1 MGSAANETIPLV
13 SIQTMQPNFYCIR
26 DATETIERLSVYNL
40 TIKMHNPKMWEQTSV
55 EFGDVIFD
63 THQGELD
70 ETGISPALFE
80 LQRIT
85 NRNDNKDD
93 IKVMCNLRRP
103 IQIKLTPTS
112 VENLFSLKETI
123 NHVIYGNGQPNVK
136 CDRAIYHLNN
146 IKEIR
151 KLTGGPSSIEFNMT
165 KISINFMTS
174 LDRVVSLALFKWN
187 NKIDVRERLKQIT
200 YATSIETVSIN
211 TQNSMLL
218 HPTSMAF
225 ECMLSQEKWSKR
237 LVISTNFTSNVIQF
251 QINPNDF
258 WTFAK
263 VQLDFWSCLNRCVN
277 TSTEVKTELTE
288 PSKSLNP
295 DNLTLYQLP
304 RATTSN
310 SRANEEY
317 FQDDLRLVSNWM
329 QSNFMRDLVIF
340 FVVFLL
346 FFRLGT
352 FEYIIANGENALPSP
367 YQIYLL
373 NSGADMQICWRYP
386 HPRMINFIQIYPIPG
401 QVSIFKTIPNA
412 WHAKSVIVPRVSILF
427 LRGHDFIDDRI
438 VPQPKI

>member
-1 MGSAANETIPLV
+1 
-13 SIQTMQPNFYCIR
+13 
-26 DATETIERLSVYNL
+26 
-40 TIKMHNPKMWEQTSV
+40 MWEQTSI

-70 ETGISPALFE
+70 ETGILPALFE
-80 LQRIT
+80 FQRIT
-85 NRNDNKDD
+85 SRNENKDD
-93 IKVMCNLRRP
+93 IKVQCNLRRP

-112 VENLFSLKETI
+112 VENLFSLKETM
-123 NHVIYGNGQPNVK
+123 NRVIYGKDQTNAQ
-136 CDRAIYHLNN
+136 CDRAILHLNN
-146 IKEIR
+146 IREIR
-151 KLTGGPSSIEFNMT
+151 KLTGGLNSIEFNMT

-200 YATSIETVSIN
+200 YTTSIDTVSIN

-225 ECMLSQEKWSKR
+225 ECVLSQEKWSKR
-237 LVISTNFTSNVIQF
+237 LVIATNFTSNVIQF

-263 VQLDFWSCLNRCVN
+263 VQLDFWSCLNRCLN
-277 TSTEVKTELTE
+277 TSKSIDVKEERSE
-288 PSKSLNP
+288 PSKALNP
-295 DNLTLYQLP
+295 ENLTLYQLP
-304 RATTSN
+304 RVTTSN

-317 FQDDLRLVSNWM
+317 FQDDLRLVKIIGKS
-329 QSNFMRDLVIF
+329 RVIWLIF
-340 FVVFLL
+340 SQFL
-346 FFRLGT
+346 FRLGT

-401 QVSIFKTIPNA
+401 QVSFLFQTDRMIMNC
-412 WHAKSVIVPRVSILF
+412 KSGIVPPCC
-427 LRGHDFIDDRI
+427 RI
-438 VPQPKI
+438 SRCNLLCANSCANSLI